1 MAPAGSGVILQRVGE
16 NPLRQQFVHLRN
28 MAKCRMCA
36 VQGAMKLTEGCVSAP
51 SSLKCG
57 KYSMVKERREAE
69 AIVCVILNTFMENVN
84 TAVRVHAQAAIE
96 LEETS

>member
-1 MAPAGSGVILQRVGE
+1 
-16 NPLRQQFVHLRN
+16 
-28 MAKCRMCA
+28 
-36 VQGAMKLTEGCVSAP
+36 
-51 SSLKCG
+51 
-57 KYSMVKERREAE
+57 MVKERREAE